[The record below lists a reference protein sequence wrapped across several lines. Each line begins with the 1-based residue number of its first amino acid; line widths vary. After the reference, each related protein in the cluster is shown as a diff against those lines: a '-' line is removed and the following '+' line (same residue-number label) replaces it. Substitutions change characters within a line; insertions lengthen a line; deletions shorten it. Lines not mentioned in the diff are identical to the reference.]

1 MHTSIAHFVYVI
13 WAILFSLLRKNR
25 LVLAHCT
32 TDSMCSTVRNY
43 QVDLFLVIF
52 RDSSPFL
59 CENVHLS
66 VAASKDDVMDT
77 NKTLFSWS
85 MPANLKNSTHTHCK
99 WTENAREHTKKPIVY
114 MCKHVFVFVLL
125 HSGRLRRFVQRSNV
139 CLMFAHRARLCFFLS
154 ALLHFSFRRVG
165 CEHFFHSRTKDSVR
179 SYHSLSHRCTCQLK
193 SVIIGRQPNPVHFRL
208 WKIWQMKVKNCCT
221 LIRSWCNRLRCK
233 FNAIDRKCS
242 RSNSVK
248 QTVGMGQTIGGLM
261 HTHTPH
267 NSFDLLTPCLGRLM
281 KQWFVNAN
289 RFCVFI
295 WLKFHWSFGC
305 LQKRH
310 SVTNSTIYER
320 RNFRSTY
327 RIRINCL
334 FIAKKVR
341 RKHQALGIQ
350 CTFFLHSAPISFLTS
365 FSHHTIG
372 FVDLVNFTELLFHG
386 QNKIQSSFGILPKC
400 IFRS

>member
-139 CLMFAHRARLCFFLS
+139 CLIMFAHRARLCFFS
-154 ALLHFSFRRVG
+154 LH
-165 CEHFFHSRTKDSVR
+165 CCI
-179 SYHSLSHRCTCQLK
+179 SLSGE
-193 SVIIGRQPNPVHFRL
+193 SVASISSIAEQ
-208 WKIWQMKVKNCCT
+208 K
-221 LIRSWCNRLRCK
+221 IRSDHTTAYL
-233 FNAIDRKCS
+233 
-242 RSNSVK
+242 
-248 QTVGMGQTIGGLM
+248 TVV
-261 HTHTPH
+261 HA
-267 NSFDLLTPCLGRLM
+267 S
-281 KQWFVNAN
+281 
-289 RFCVFI
+289 
-295 WLKFHWSFGC
+295 
-305 LQKRH
+305 
-310 SVTNSTIYER
+310 
-320 RNFRSTY
+320 
-327 RIRINCL
+327 
-334 FIAKKVR
+334 
-341 RKHQALGIQ
+341 
-350 CTFFLHSAPISFLTS
+350 
-365 FSHHTIG
+365 
-372 FVDLVNFTELLFHG
+372 
-386 QNKIQSSFGILPKC
+386 
-400 IFRS
+400 

>member
-1 MHTSIAHFVYVI
+1 
-13 WAILFSLLRKNR
+13 
-25 LVLAHCT
+25 
-32 TDSMCSTVRNY
+32 
-43 QVDLFLVIF
+43 
-52 RDSSPFL
+52 
-59 CENVHLS
+59 
-66 VAASKDDVMDT
+66 
-77 NKTLFSWS
+77 
-85 MPANLKNSTHTHCK
+85 
-99 WTENAREHTKKPIVY
+99 
-114 MCKHVFVFVLL
+114 
-125 HSGRLRRFVQRSNV
+125 
-139 CLMFAHRARLCFFLS
+139 MFAHRARLCFFLS

-221 LIRSWCNRLRCK
+221 LIRSWCNRLCCK

-350 CTFFLHSAPISFLTS
+350 YTFFLHSAPISFLTS

>member
-1 MHTSIAHFVYVI
+1 
-13 WAILFSLLRKNR
+13 
-25 LVLAHCT
+25 
-32 TDSMCSTVRNY
+32 
-43 QVDLFLVIF
+43 
-52 RDSSPFL
+52 
-59 CENVHLS
+59 
-66 VAASKDDVMDT
+66 
-77 NKTLFSWS
+77 
-85 MPANLKNSTHTHCK
+85 
-99 WTENAREHTKKPIVY
+99 
-114 MCKHVFVFVLL
+114 
-125 HSGRLRRFVQRSNV
+125 
-139 CLMFAHRARLCFFLS
+139 
-154 ALLHFSFRRVG
+154 
-165 CEHFFHSRTKDSVR
+165 
-179 SYHSLSHRCTCQLK
+179 
-193 SVIIGRQPNPVHFRL
+193 
-208 WKIWQMKVKNCCT
+208 MKVKNCCT
-221 LIRSWCNRLRCK
+221 FIRNWCNRLCCK